1 MKILAVFAAL
11 MFLVMGCS
19 GQTRKDYYEA
29 VEVSSVAHSQTQI
42 ARFEA
47 LSLIAGKDGD
57 SASKVAAVMAI
68 ALLRQTTIQPQY
80 IESEALSYTKALA
93 APLTGVAALLIQ
105 ADLSNQTNKQN
116 NKTARAQIDASS
128 AEQTALMDAFGSRGA
143 GAGLTTDLAIG
154 GIIDIADSAITGA
167 GDQAA
172 DNNDLIDSLAITL
185 QPVVPVVEIVPLV
198 EIVPVEIVPIANPNP

>member
-29 VEVSSVAHSQTQI
+29 VEVSSLAHSQTQI

-105 ADLSNQTNKQN
+105 ADLSNQTNKEN
-116 NKTARAQIDASS
+116 NKTARAQINASS
-128 AEQTALMDAFGSRGA
+128 AEQTALLGAFGSRGA

-185 QPVVPVVEIVPLV
+185 QPVVPVVEVVPV
-198 EIVPVEIVPIANPNP
+198 EIVPVEIVPIANPSP